1 MILLCKWKLLSKIYF
16 AHSKRL
22 NFHLQMKKQALSVTV
37 DQDTQVLRVKP
48 PLMNVLPTN
57 VTLLELPNA
66 LIWTTNLNVNVAKVS
81 LETSVRPMLMTA
93 LLTHVWMEDN
103 AEMVLEVLSAN
114 VQKDGLVID
123 VKTQLAFAN
132 LILVKITL
140 IVWTCFWTTSVC
152 KYHF

>member
-1 MILLCKWKLLSKIYF
+1 M
-16 AHSKRL
+16 
-22 NFHLQMKKQALSVTV
+22 QMKKQALSVTV

-93 LLTHVWMEDN
+93 LLTHV
-103 AEMVLEVLSAN
+103 
-114 VQKDGLVID
+114 
-123 VKTQLAFAN
+123 
-132 LILVKITL
+132 
-140 IVWTCFWTTSVC
+140 
-152 KYHF
+152 